1 MVKLMKNY
9 SEIIRLV
16 GCTLKNLKPKF
27 IFALIAG
34 CSILSCLINQN
45 YLYKLN
51 DGNQVLLLMFSYP
64 HSPNLFRII
73 AWFLPIAVSIVIC
86 QAFLETI
93 ICEEYYYTRVIK
105 RRNIIISK
113 LIGLLI
119 LNIFI
124 LIVELTIK
132 ISISILV
139 NEYLTI
145 SVYKIFTIFLILI
158 VTRYAISIV
167 LLLYSLI
174 FEKVIVI
181 FIVISAFLLTS
192 AFIQLPSVLFFW
204 INALNL
210 LGANLNMICLDLILI
225 AILVFFIIFIENKR
239 DIIPKG
245 DMSKND

>member
-16 GCTLKNLKPKF
+16 GGTLKNLKVKYVF
-27 IFALIAG
+27 LLIIG

-51 DGNQVLLLMFSYP
+51 DVSQALLLMFSYP
-64 HSPNLFRII
+64 NSPNLFRII
-73 AWFLPIAVSIVIC
+73 AWFISIAVSIVIC
-86 QAFLETI
+86 QAFLETT
-93 ICEEYYYTRVIK
+93 ICEEYYYTRVKK

-113 LIGLLI
+113 LISLLI

-132 ISISILV
+132 IAISIWV
-139 NEYLTI
+139 NKYLTI
-145 SVYKIFTIFLILI
+145 SVYEIFSIFLILI
-158 VTRYAISIV
+158 VARYAISTI
-167 LLLYSLI
+167 LLLYNLI
-174 FEKVIVI
+174 FEKSIVI
-181 FIVISAFLLTS
+181 FMVMSAFLLTS
-192 AFIQLPSVLFFW
+192 AFIHLPSALFFW

-210 LGANLNMICLDLILI
+210 IGVKLNMICLDLILI
-225 AILVFFIIFIENKR
+225 VVLVFFIILIENKR